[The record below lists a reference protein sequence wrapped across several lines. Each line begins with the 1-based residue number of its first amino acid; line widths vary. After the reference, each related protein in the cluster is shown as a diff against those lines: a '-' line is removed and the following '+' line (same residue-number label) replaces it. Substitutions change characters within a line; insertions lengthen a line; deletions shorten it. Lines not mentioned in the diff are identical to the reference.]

1 MNEATSVGGIALA
14 GKYETVTVTEIDG
27 GKIVRL
33 TFDTQTRGNVI
44 TPKLLEEMH
53 DALTEIERKAPRVL
67 VLKGTDKSFSR
78 GAAID
83 DIRDMG
89 DPFRDYIASEFRLFK
104 RIDELPFVTIA
115 ALTGIVIGNA
125 AELSLA
131 CDFRIATDTSSF
143 SLPEVA
149 IGFVAPAQRLCR
161 YVGIGRAKEILLGAK
176 MLSAAEALELGILTR
191 TVAEA
196 DLEATVQAW
205 AAEYADKPP
214 IAIRVTK
221 EGIAEAFDFSG
232 ADYLKEEE
240 AAFMTYRTA
249 DVREGFAALAEKRKP
264 VFTGK

>member
-1 MNEATSVGGIALA
+1 LA
-14 GKYETVTVTEIDG
+14 GTYETVTVTELDG
-27 GKIVRL
+27 GKVVRL
-33 TFDTQTRGNVI
+33 GFDTKTRGNVI

-53 DALTEIERKAPRVL
+53 DALSAIERAAPRVL
-67 VLKGTDKSFSR
+67 ILKGTDKSFSR

-89 DPFRDYIASEFRLFK
+89 DPFRDYIASEFSLFK

-115 ALTGIVIGNA
+115 SLTGIVIGNA
-125 AELSLA
+125 AELSIA

-161 YVGIGRAKEILLGAK
+161 FVGIGRAKEILLGAK
-176 MLSAAEALELGILTR
+176 MLPAAEALELGLFTR
-191 TVAEA
+191 TVAEGEL
-196 DLEATVQAW
+196 DATVDAW

-221 EGIAEAFDFSG
+221 EGIARAFDFGG
-232 ADYLKEEE
+232 ADFLREEE
-240 AAFMTYRTA
+240 AAFMTYGTA
-249 DVREGFAALAEKRKP
+249 DVKEGFAALAEKRKP
-264 VFTGK
+264 VFTGN

>member
-1 MNEATSVGGIALA
+1 MAGI
-14 GKYETVTVTEIDG
+14 YETVTVTESDG
-27 GKIVRL
+27 GKIVKL
-33 TFDTQTRGNVI
+33 SFDTKTRGNVI
-44 TPKLLEEMH
+44 TPKLLDEMH
-53 DALTEIERKAPRVL
+53 DALTLIERDPPRVL
-67 VLKGTDKSFSR
+67 ILKGTDKSFSR

-89 DPFRDYIASEFRLFK
+89 APFRDYIASEFRLFK

-149 IGFVAPAQRLCR
+149 IGFVAPAVRLCR
-161 YVGIGRAKEILLGAK
+161 FVGIGRAKEILLGAK

-191 TVAEA
+191 TVPESEL
-196 DLEATVQAW
+196 DATVDTW

-221 EGIAEAFDFSG
+221 EGIARAFDFGG
-232 ADYLKEEE
+232 ADYLQEEE
-240 AAFMTYRTA
+240 AAFMTYGTA
-249 DVREGFAALAEKRKP
+249 DVKEGFAALAERRKP
-264 VFTGK
+264 VFIGK